1 MVALQLTNV
10 DEGSREDS
18 PLCAHHQKRCSMVLR
33 KMCLEHG
40 RLPSLWM
47 IKGELRRIGE
57 RPYRKGATADIWLG
71 VHMGSKVAIK
81 ELRVN
86 STDLDLE
93 KVRRLVS
100 VLFENQACADESG
113 TEIPLRS
120 SPVETVQTPKPV
132 TVAGGGKITINY
144 DDDLRMDGARYY
156 RGLRY
161 CMSWNQSTQIGERF
175 SEGRKQSLTN
185 VAFSVG
191 RRCSRVEI
199 PPRLAVC
206 ARRPE
211 KRMSD
216 LGTPHPIII

>member
-1 MVALQLTNV
+1 
-10 DEGSREDS
+10 
-18 PLCAHHQKRCSMVLR
+18 MVLR

-71 VHMGSKVAIK
+71 VHMGSKVVIK

-113 TEIPLRS
+113 TEILLRS
-120 SPVETVQTPKPV
+120 GPVETVQTPKPD
-132 TVAGGGKITINY
+132 TVAGGGKITVNY

-161 CMSWNQSTQIGERF
+161 CIS
-175 SEGRKQSLTN
+175 
-185 VAFSVG
+185 
-191 RRCSRVEI
+191 
-199 PPRLAVC
+199 
-206 ARRPE
+206 
-211 KRMSD
+211 
-216 LGTPHPIII
+216 